1 MAPDFCPG
9 WLVEAAHGDGD
20 LVVVDRVP
28 EQEGTAGLAEPAADF
43 FRGMVPADIL
53 LALYGDGAGREIG
66 GGPVMAGLLA
76 ALGAVA
82 GVGLGQIAGDLD
94 FDRTAETGALVHFFL
109 PRVVRGQ
116 A

>member
-1 MAPDFCPG
+1 
-9 WLVEAAHGDGD
+9 
-20 LVVVDRVP
+20 
-28 EQEGTAGLAEPAADF
+28 
-43 FRGMVPADIL
+43 
-53 LALYGDGAGREIG
+53 
-66 GGPVMAGLLA
+66 MAGLLA